1 MSKNPFEPDV
11 SFEELTP
18 EARKVFDW
26 LINKTRFLNAFEH
39 ILKAREYEQTRK
51 DQGKISL
58 RKMRKL
64 KKQVAALNIPE
75 GMNCVSTFRLAQ
87 AEYYQAKYYFD
98 EAVRELYLRTFKDDE
113 KKESD

>member
-1 MSKNPFEPDV
+1 MSKYLFEPEV

-18 EARKVFDW
+18 EAREVFNW
-26 LINKTRFLNAFEH
+26 LINKTRFLNAFKH
-39 ILKAREYEQTRK
+39 ILKAREYDQALK
-51 DQGKISL
+51 DQGGISL

-64 KKQVAALNIPE
+64 RKQVAALNIPE
-75 GMNCVSTFRLAQ
+75 GMICVSTFRLAES
-87 AEYYQAKYYFD
+87 EYYQAKYFFD